1 MITIRASVGSG
12 KFTWWFLLNLAFAC
26 QYPCNS
32 IIDPFPHS
40 PYTFSFHNFGNRLTW
55 PPRRLHVILLP
66 SVCYPSA
73 ILLRSLPSAIH
84 SGFLP
89 LVPSVLI
96 LAIRGPLGVI
106 FCTQDQ
112 QMADWSPTDLEE

>member
-1 MITIRASVGSG
+1 MDSKQMANR
-12 KFTWWFLLNLAFAC
+12 C
-26 QYPCNS
+26 QKDSKTN
-32 IIDPFPHS
+32 FPS
-40 PYTFSFHNFGNRLTW
+40 
-55 PPRRLHVILLP
+55 VILLP

-112 QMADWSPTDLEE
+112 QMADWSPTDLVE